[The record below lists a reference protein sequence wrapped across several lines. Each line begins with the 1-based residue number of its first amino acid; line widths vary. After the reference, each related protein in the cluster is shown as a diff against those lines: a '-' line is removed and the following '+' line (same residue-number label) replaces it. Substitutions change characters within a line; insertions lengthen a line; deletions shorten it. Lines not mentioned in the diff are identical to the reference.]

1 MSILGKILI
10 KIFVSL
16 VLIFQIVYILN
27 VFLTIKY
34 KIEMMSSA
42 EDILITIY
50 DITQILSIFITFDIL
65 IILFLLIKFIFK
77 GKLNS
82 IDSSEKMDLKKSI
95 IISIVVLFLTIGIIY
110 GVMWVQ
116 SFLFSHI
123 SLNSS
128 NADAITKEFKSNP
141 LPVVG
146 LAFVT
151 STLEELVYRQLL
163 FGYLYDL
170 FLGCNKY
177 IRYITSALISAI
189 IFGSIHDGLFHPAM
203 LQYITHGFILSGLY
217 LYTKRISSPIIL
229 HVLFN
234 LLLDFRRFI
243 IYF

>member
-1 MSILGKILI
+1 MGKTDLLNIKNFKKWILPIILLISYKFIFDKMISYIVINRAGNFSKSILIGN
-10 KIFVSL
+10 F
-16 VLIFQIVYILN
+16 IV
-27 VFLTIKY
+27 
-34 KIEMMSSA
+34 A
-42 EDILITIY
+42 
-50 DITQILSIFITFDIL
+50 

-95 IISIVVLFLTIGIIY
+95 IISIVVLSLTIGIIY

-151 STLEELVYRQLL
+151 STLEEIVYRQLL

-170 FLGCNKY
+170 FSGCN
-177 IRYITSALISAI
+177 
-189 IFGSIHDGLFHPAM
+189 
-203 LQYITHGFILSGLY
+203 
-217 LYTKRISSPIIL
+217 
-229 HVLFN
+229 
-234 LLLDFRRFI
+234 
-243 IYF
+243 

>member
-1 MSILGKILI
+1 MEKTTILNTKNFKKWILPILILISYKFIFDKMISYIVINRAGNFSKSILIGN
-10 KIFVSL
+10 F
-16 VLIFQIVYILN
+16 IV
-27 VFLTIKY
+27 
-34 KIEMMSSA
+34 A
-42 EDILITIY
+42 
-50 DITQILSIFITFDIL
+50 

-170 FLGCNKY
+170 FSGCNKY

-203 LQYITHGFILSGLY
+203 VQYITYGFVLSGLY
-217 LYTKRISSPIIL
+217 LYTKRISSPIIV

>member
-1 MSILGKILI
+1 MRKTNLLNVKNFKKWILPIILLISYKFIFDKMISYIVINRAGNFSKSILIGN
-10 KIFVSL
+10 F
-16 VLIFQIVYILN
+16 IV
-27 VFLTIKY
+27 
-34 KIEMMSSA
+34 A
-42 EDILITIY
+42 
-50 DITQILSIFITFDIL
+50 

-170 FLGCNKY
+170 FSGCNKY

-217 LYTKRISSPIIL
+217 LYTKRISSPIIV

>member
-1 MSILGKILI
+1 MEKTTILNTKNFKKWILPILILISYKFIFDKMISYIVINRAGNFSKSILIGN
-10 KIFVSL
+10 F
-16 VLIFQIVYILN
+16 IV
-27 VFLTIKY
+27 
-34 KIEMMSSA
+34 A
-42 EDILITIY
+42 
-50 DITQILSIFITFDIL
+50 

-170 FLGCNKY
+170 FSGCNKY

-203 LQYITHGFILSGLY
+203 LQYITCGFILSGLY
-217 LYTKRISSPIIL
+217 LYTKRISSPIIV

>member
-1 MSILGKILI
+1 MGKTDLLNIKNFKKWILPILILISYKFIFDKMISYIVINRAGNFSKSILIGN
-10 KIFVSL
+10 F
-16 VLIFQIVYILN
+16 IVAI
-27 VFLTIKY
+27 
-34 KIEMMSSA
+34 M
-42 EDILITIY
+42 
-50 DITQILSIFITFDIL
+50 
-65 IILFLLIKFIFK
+65 LFLLIKFIFK

-128 NADAITKEFKSNP
+128 NANAITKEFKSNP

-163 FGYLYDL
+163 FGYFYDL
-170 FLGCNKY
+170 FSECNKY

-203 LQYITHGFILSGLY
+203 LQYITYGFILSGLY
-217 LYTKRISSPIIL
+217 LYTKRISSPIIV

>member
-1 MSILGKILI
+1 MGKTDLLNIKNFKKWILPILILISYKFIFDKMISYIVINRAGNFSKSILIGN
-10 KIFVSL
+10 F
-16 VLIFQIVYILN
+16 IV
-27 VFLTIKY
+27 
-34 KIEMMSSA
+34 A
-42 EDILITIY
+42 
-50 DITQILSIFITFDIL
+50 

-110 GVMWVQ
+110 GVMWIQ

-146 LAFVT
+146 RAFVT
-151 STLEELVYRQLL
+151 SRLEELVYRQLL

-170 FLGCNKY
+170 FSGCNKY

-203 LQYITHGFILSGLY
+203 LQYITYGFILSGLY
-217 LYTKRISSPIIL
+217 LYTKRISSPIIV

>member
-1 MSILGKILI
+1 MGKTNLLNSKNIKKWILPIILLISYKFIFDKMISYIVINRAGNFSKSILIGN
-10 KIFVSL
+10 F
-16 VLIFQIVYILN
+16 IV
-27 VFLTIKY
+27 
-34 KIEMMSSA
+34 A
-42 EDILITIY
+42 
-50 DITQILSIFITFDIL
+50 

-170 FLGCNKY
+170 FSGCNKY

-203 LQYITHGFILSGLY
+203 LQYITYGFILSGLY

>member
-1 MSILGKILI
+1 MRKTNLLNVKNFKKWILPIILLISYKFIFDKMISYIVINRAGNFSKSILIGN
-10 KIFVSL
+10 F
-16 VLIFQIVYILN
+16 IV
-27 VFLTIKY
+27 
-34 KIEMMSSA
+34 A
-42 EDILITIY
+42 
-50 DITQILSIFITFDIL
+50 

-170 FLGCNKY
+170 FSGCNKY

-217 LYTKRISSPIIL
+217 LYTKRISSPIIV

-234 LLLDFRRFI
+234 LFLDFRRFI

>member
-1 MSILGKILI
+1 MGKTDLLNIKNFKKWILPILILISYKFIFDKMISYIVINRAGNFSKSILIGN
-10 KIFVSL
+10 F
-16 VLIFQIVYILN
+16 IV
-27 VFLTIKY
+27 
-34 KIEMMSSA
+34 A
-42 EDILITIY
+42 
-50 DITQILSIFITFDIL
+50 

-95 IISIVVLFLTIGIIY
+95 VISIAILFLTIGIIY

-123 SLNSS
+123 SLISS

-170 FLGCNKY
+170 FSGCNKY
-177 IRYITSALISAI
+177 IRYLSSALISAI

-217 LYTKRISSPIIL
+217 LYTKRISSPIIV

>member
-1 MSILGKILI
+1 MEKTTILNTKNFKKWILPILILISYKFIFDKMISYIVINRVGNFSKSILIGN
-10 KIFVSL
+10 F
-16 VLIFQIVYILN
+16 IV
-27 VFLTIKY
+27 
-34 KIEMMSSA
+34 A
-42 EDILITIY
+42 
-50 DITQILSIFITFDIL
+50 

-170 FLGCNKY
+170 FSGCNKY

-203 LQYITHGFILSGLY
+203 LQYITYGFILSGLY
-217 LYTKRISSPIIL
+217 LYTKRISSPIIV

>member
-1 MSILGKILI
+1 MGKTDLLNIKNFKKWILPILILISYKFIFDKMISYIVINRAGNFSKSILIGN
-10 KIFVSL
+10 F
-16 VLIFQIVYILN
+16 IV
-27 VFLTIKY
+27 
-34 KIEMMSSA
+34 A
-42 EDILITIY
+42 
-50 DITQILSIFITFDIL
+50 

-123 SLNSS
+123 TLNSS

-141 LPVVG
+141 LSVVG
-146 LAFVT
+146 LSFVT

-217 LYTKRISSPIIL
+217 LYTKRISSTIIV

>member
-1 MSILGKILI
+1 MEKTTILNTKNFKKWILPILILISYKFIFDKMISYIVINRAGNFSKSILIGN
-10 KIFVSL
+10 F
-16 VLIFQIVYILN
+16 IV
-27 VFLTIKY
+27 
-34 KIEMMSSA
+34 A
-42 EDILITIY
+42 
-50 DITQILSIFITFDIL
+50 

-123 SLNSS
+123 SLHSS

-170 FLGCNKY
+170 FSGCNKY

-203 LQYITHGFILSGLY
+203 LQYITYGFILSGLY
-217 LYTKRISSPIIL
+217 LYTKRISSPIIV

>member
-1 MSILGKILI
+1 MGKTDLLNIKNFKKWILPILILISYKFIFDKMISYIVINRAGNFSKSILIGN
-10 KIFVSL
+10 F
-16 VLIFQIVYILN
+16 IV
-27 VFLTIKY
+27 
-34 KIEMMSSA
+34 A
-42 EDILITIY
+42 
-50 DITQILSIFITFDIL
+50 

-95 IISIVVLFLTIGIIY
+95 IISIIVLFLTIGIIY

-170 FLGCNKY
+170 FSGCNEY

-203 LQYITHGFILSGLY
+203 LQYITYGFILSGLY
-217 LYTKRISSPIIL
+217 LYTKRISSPIIV

>member
-1 MSILGKILI
+1 MGKMDLLNIKNFKKWILPILILISYKFIFDKMISYIVINRAGNFSKSILIGN
-10 KIFVSL
+10 F
-16 VLIFQIVYILN
+16 IV
-27 VFLTIKY
+27 
-34 KIEMMSSA
+34 A
-42 EDILITIY
+42 
-50 DITQILSIFITFDIL
+50 

-146 LAFVT
+146 LSFVT

-170 FLGCNKY
+170 FSGCNKY

-203 LQYITHGFILSGLY
+203 LQYITSGFVLSGLY
-217 LYTKRISSPIIL
+217 LYTKRISSPIIV

>member
-1 MSILGKILI
+1 MLDTNLLNIKNFKKWILPILILFFYKFIFDKMISYIVINRAGNFSKSILIGN
-10 KIFVSL
+10 F
-16 VLIFQIVYILN
+16 IV
-27 VFLTIKY
+27 T
-34 KIEMMSSA
+34 
-42 EDILITIY
+42 
-50 DITQILSIFITFDIL
+50 
-65 IILFLLIKFIFK
+65 IILFFLIKFIFK

-95 IISIVVLFLTIGIIY
+95 IISIVVLFLTIGILY

-116 SFLFSHI
+116 SFLFSYI

-128 NADAITKEFKSNP
+128 NADTITKEFKSNP

-146 LAFVT
+146 LSFVT

-163 FGYLYDL
+163 FWYLYDL
-170 FLGCNKY
+170 FSGCNKY

-203 LQYITHGFILSGLY
+203 LQYITCGFVLSGLY
-217 LYTKRISSPIIL
+217 LYTKRISSPIIV

>member
-1 MSILGKILI
+1 MEKTTILNTKNFKKWILPILILISYKFIFDKMISYIVINRAGNFSKSILIGN
-10 KIFVSL
+10 F
-16 VLIFQIVYILN
+16 IV
-27 VFLTIKY
+27 
-34 KIEMMSSA
+34 A
-42 EDILITIY
+42 
-50 DITQILSIFITFDIL
+50 

-128 NADAITKEFKSNP
+128 NADTITKEFKSNP

-170 FLGCNKY
+170 FSGCNKY

-203 LQYITHGFILSGLY
+203 LQYITYGFILSRLY
-217 LYTKRISSPIIL
+217 LYTKRISSPIIV

>member
-1 MSILGKILI
+1 MGKTDLLNIKNFKKWILPILILISYKFIFDKMISYIVINRAGNFSKSILIGN
-10 KIFVSL
+10 F
-16 VLIFQIVYILN
+16 IV
-27 VFLTIKY
+27 
-34 KIEMMSSA
+34 A
-42 EDILITIY
+42 
-50 DITQILSIFITFDIL
+50 

-95 IISIVVLFLTIGIIY
+95 IISIIVLFLTIGIIY

-170 FLGCNKY
+170 FSGCNKY

-203 LQYITHGFILSGLY
+203 LQYITYGFILSGLY
-217 LYTKRISSPIIL
+217 LYTKRISSPIIV
-229 HVLFN
+229 HILFN

>member
-1 MSILGKILI
+1 MGKTDLLNIKNFKKWILPILILISYKFIFDKMISYIVINRARNFSKSILIGN
-10 KIFVSL
+10 F
-16 VLIFQIVYILN
+16 IV
-27 VFLTIKY
+27 
-34 KIEMMSSA
+34 A
-42 EDILITIY
+42 
-50 DITQILSIFITFDIL
+50 

-170 FLGCNKY
+170 FSGCNEY

-203 LQYITHGFILSGLY
+203 LQYITYGFILSGLY
-217 LYTKRISSPIIL
+217 LYTKRISSPIIV

>member
-1 MSILGKILI
+1 MRKTNLLNVKNLKKWILPIIILISYKFLFYKMISYIVINRAGDFSKSILIGN
-10 KIFVSL
+10 F
-16 VLIFQIVYILN
+16 IV
-27 VFLTIKY
+27 
-34 KIEMMSSA
+34 A
-42 EDILITIY
+42 
-50 DITQILSIFITFDIL
+50 

-170 FLGCNKY
+170 FSGCNKY

-203 LQYITHGFILSGLY
+203 LQYITYGFILSGLY
-217 LYTKRISSPIIL
+217 LYTKRISSPIIV

>member
-1 MSILGKILI
+1 MGKTDLLNIKNFKKWILPILILISYKFIFDKIISYIVINRAGNFSKSILIGN
-10 KIFVSL
+10 F
-16 VLIFQIVYILN
+16 IV
-27 VFLTIKY
+27 
-34 KIEMMSSA
+34 A
-42 EDILITIY
+42 
-50 DITQILSIFITFDIL
+50 

-77 GKLNS
+77 GKLHS

-170 FLGCNKY
+170 FSGCNKY

-203 LQYITHGFILSGLY
+203 LQYITYGFILSGLY
-217 LYTKRISSPIIL
+217 LYTKRISSPIIV

>member
-1 MSILGKILI
+1 MGKTDLLNIKNFKKWILPILILISYKFIFDKMISYIVINRAGNFSKSILIGN
-10 KIFVSL
+10 F
-16 VLIFQIVYILN
+16 IVAI
-27 VFLTIKY
+27 
-34 KIEMMSSA
+34 M
-42 EDILITIY
+42 
-50 DITQILSIFITFDIL
+50 
-65 IILFLLIKFIFK
+65 LFLLIKFIFK

-151 STLEELVYRQLL
+151 STLEEIVYRQLL

-170 FLGCNKY
+170 FLGCNEY

-203 LQYITHGFILSGLY
+203 LQYITYGFILSGLY
-217 LYTKRISSPIIL
+217 LYTKRISSPIIV

>member
-1 MSILGKILI
+1 MLDTNLLNIKNLKKWILPILI
-10 KIFVSL
+10 LFFYKFIFDKMISY
-16 VLIFQIVYILN
+16 IVINRVGNFSKL
-27 VFLTIKY
+27 
-34 KIEMMSSA
+34 
-42 EDILITIY
+42 ILIGN
-50 DITQILSIFITFDIL
+50 FIVT
-65 IILFLLIKFIFK
+65 IILFFLIKFIFK

-95 IISIVVLFLTIGIIY
+95 IISIVVLFLTIGILY

-128 NADAITKEFKSNP
+128 NADTITKEFKSNP

-146 LAFVT
+146 LSFVT

-170 FLGCNKY
+170 FSGCNKY

-203 LQYITHGFILSGLY
+203 LQYITCGFVLSGLY
-217 LYTKRISSPIIL
+217 LYTKRISSPIIV

>member
-1 MSILGKILI
+1 MGKTNLLNSKNIKKWILPILILISYKFIFDKMISYIVINRAGNFSKSILIGN
-10 KIFVSL
+10 F
-16 VLIFQIVYILN
+16 IV
-27 VFLTIKY
+27 
-34 KIEMMSSA
+34 A
-42 EDILITIY
+42 
-50 DITQILSIFITFDIL
+50 

-170 FLGCNKY
+170 FSGCNEY

-203 LQYITHGFILSGLY
+203 LQYITYGFILSGLY
-217 LYTKRISSPIIL
+217 LYTKRISSPIIV

>member
-1 MSILGKILI
+1 MLDTNLLNIKNFKKWILPILILISYKFIFDKMISYIVINRAGNFSKSILIGN
-10 KIFVSL
+10 F
-16 VLIFQIVYILN
+16 IV
-27 VFLTIKY
+27 
-34 KIEMMSSA
+34 A
-42 EDILITIY
+42 
-50 DITQILSIFITFDIL
+50 

-170 FLGCNKY
+170 FSGCNKY

-203 LQYITHGFILSGLY
+203 LQYITYGFILSGLY
-217 LYTKRISSPIIL
+217 LYTKRISSPIIV

>member
-1 MSILGKILI
+1 MEKTTILNTKNFKKWILPILILISYKFIFDKMISYIVINRAGNFSKSILIGN
-10 KIFVSL
+10 F
-16 VLIFQIVYILN
+16 IV
-27 VFLTIKY
+27 
-34 KIEMMSSA
+34 A
-42 EDILITIY
+42 
-50 DITQILSIFITFDIL
+50 

-128 NADAITKEFKSNP
+128 NADTITKEFKSNP

-170 FLGCNKY
+170 FSGCNKY

-203 LQYITHGFILSGLY
+203 LQYITYGFILSGLY
-217 LYTKRISSPIIL
+217 LYTKRISSPIIV

>member
-1 MSILGKILI
+1 MRKTNLLNVKNLKKWILPIIILISYKFLFYKMISYIVINRAGDFSKSILIGN
-10 KIFVSL
+10 F
-16 VLIFQIVYILN
+16 IV
-27 VFLTIKY
+27 
-34 KIEMMSSA
+34 A
-42 EDILITIY
+42 
-50 DITQILSIFITFDIL
+50 

-95 IISIVVLFLTIGIIY
+95 VISIVVLFLTIGIIY
-110 GVMWVQ
+110 GVMWIQ
-116 SFLFSHI
+116 SVLFSHI

-146 LAFVT
+146 LSFVT

-170 FLGCNKY
+170 FSGCNKY

-217 LYTKRISSPIIL
+217 LYTKRISSPIIV

-234 LLLDFRRFI
+234 LFLDFRRFI

>member
-1 MSILGKILI
+1 MGKTDLLNIKNFKKCILPILILISYKFIFDKMISYIVINRAGNFSKSILIGN
-10 KIFVSL
+10 F
-16 VLIFQIVYILN
+16 IV
-27 VFLTIKY
+27 
-34 KIEMMSSA
+34 A
-42 EDILITIY
+42 
-50 DITQILSIFITFDIL
+50 

-110 GVMWVQ
+110 EVMWVQ

-170 FLGCNKY
+170 FSGCNKY

-203 LQYITHGFILSGLY
+203 LQYITYGFILSGLY
-217 LYTKRISSPIIL
+217 LYTKRISSPIIV

-234 LLLDFRRFI
+234 ILLDFRRFI

>member
-1 MSILGKILI
+1 MGKTDLLNSKNIKKWILPIILLISYKFIFDKMISYIVINRAGNFSKSILIGN
-10 KIFVSL
+10 F
-16 VLIFQIVYILN
+16 IV
-27 VFLTIKY
+27 
-34 KIEMMSSA
+34 A
-42 EDILITIY
+42 
-50 DITQILSIFITFDIL
+50 

-95 IISIVVLFLTIGIIY
+95 VISIAILFLTIGIIY
-110 GVMWVQ
+110 GVMWIQ

-123 SLNSS
+123 SLNSP

-170 FLGCNKY
+170 FSGCNKY
-177 IRYITSALISAI
+177 IRYLSSALISAI

-217 LYTKRISSPIIL
+217 LYTKRISSPIIV

>member
-1 MSILGKILI
+1 MGKTDLLNIKNFKKWILPILILISYKFIFDKMISYIVINRAGNFSKSILIGN
-10 KIFVSL
+10 F
-16 VLIFQIVYILN
+16 IV
-27 VFLTIKY
+27 
-34 KIEMMSSA
+34 A
-42 EDILITIY
+42 
-50 DITQILSIFITFDIL
+50 

-170 FLGCNKY
+170 FSGCNEY

-203 LQYITHGFILSGLY
+203 LQYITYGFILSGLY
-217 LYTKRISSPIIL
+217 LYTKRISSPIIV

>member
-1 MSILGKILI
+1 MEKTHLLNIKNFKKWILPILILISYKFIFDKMISYIVINRAGNFSKSILIGN
-10 KIFVSL
+10 F
-16 VLIFQIVYILN
+16 IV
-27 VFLTIKY
+27 
-34 KIEMMSSA
+34 A
-42 EDILITIY
+42 
-50 DITQILSIFITFDIL
+50 

-116 SFLFSHI
+116 FFLFSHI

-146 LAFVT
+146 LSFVT

-170 FLGCNKY
+170 FSGCNKY
-177 IRYITSALISAI
+177 IRFITSALISAI

-203 LQYITHGFILSGLY
+203 VQYITSGFVLSGLY
-217 LYTKRISSPIIL
+217 LYTKRISSPIIV

>member
-1 MSILGKILI
+1 MGKTDLLNIKNFKKWILPILILISYKFIFDKMISYIVINRAGNFSKSILIGN
-10 KIFVSL
+10 F
-16 VLIFQIVYILN
+16 IV
-27 VFLTIKY
+27 
-34 KIEMMSSA
+34 A
-42 EDILITIY
+42 
-50 DITQILSIFITFDIL
+50 

-146 LAFVT
+146 LSFVT

-177 IRYITSALISAI
+177 IRYLSSALISAI

-217 LYTKRISSPIIL
+217 LYTKRISSPIIV

>member
-1 MSILGKILI
+1 MGKTDLLNIKNFKKWILPILILISYKFIFDKMISYIVINRAGNFSKSILIGN
-10 KIFVSL
+10 F
-16 VLIFQIVYILN
+16 IV
-27 VFLTIKY
+27 
-34 KIEMMSSA
+34 A
-42 EDILITIY
+42 
-50 DITQILSIFITFDIL
+50 

-170 FLGCNKY
+170 FSGCNKY

-203 LQYITHGFILSGLY
+203 LQYITYGFIFSGLY
-217 LYTKRISSPIIL
+217 LYTKRISSPIIV